1 MKLTNEY
8 KNKLNAANIEMI
20 TYQTADKTFR
30 MLYTATNNADYLT
43 QANEETASD
52 IQLIDTYFLKRKPLQ
67 NTQTETTEG
76 NQAETTAA
84 ANSTTDNFNGPENII
99 YMVYSATV
107 TNETGTEKI
116 YFIVEYDNIYVA
128 ADGSL
133 GNTTTDLTKSY
144 KASSDGEKLVNEN
157 VNSANN
163 MKYYDIIK
171 L

>member
-1 MKLTNEY
+1 M
-8 KNKLNAANIEMI
+8 
-20 TYQTADKTFR
+20 
-30 MLYTATNNADYLT
+30 
-43 QANEETASD
+43 
-52 IQLIDTYFLKRKPLQ
+52 
-67 NTQTETTEG
+67 
-76 NQAETTAA
+76 
-84 ANSTTDNFNGPENII
+84 

-107 TNETGTEKI
+107 TNGTGTEKI

-144 KASSDGEKLVNEN
+144 EASSDGEKLVNEN